1 MNNQYINGMNEIKAD
16 DELKKTIINRVKQNN
31 AKRLSQYFPR
41 RKVISVVAVA
51 CLVISVIIFG
61 IPFVQNRSNR
71 AENAFIIT
79 AYAADGTT
87 FKLNPAVD
95 FLLGKYQVTMSS
107 VPGFPLKVL
116 CVAADAIKLTVTD
129 GEFLLWSS
137 SDWKVRNQGKELQIE
152 SGETVYW
159 TPLQGS
165 NTDTLARNCT
175 ISLKAYKNNQEL
187 GSTTIKIESDDRF
200 TYTGRLSK

>member
-1 MNNQYINGMNEIKAD
+1 MNDQYINGMNEIKAG
-16 DELKKTIINRVKQNN
+16 DELKREIISRVKQNN
-31 AKRLSQYFPR
+31 ANRLSQGFPF
-41 RKVISVVAVA
+41 RKVISVLTAV
-51 CLVISVIIFG
+51 CVLITVIVFG

-71 AENAFIIT
+71 AEDAFVIT
-79 AYAADGTT
+79 AYAADGSA
-87 FKLNPAVD
+87 FKLTPAVD

-116 CVAADAIKLTVTD
+116 CAAADTIQLTVTD
-129 GEFLLWSS
+129 GEFLLWST

-159 TPLQGS
+159 TPLQES
-165 NTDTLARNCT
+165 NTETIARNCT
-175 ISLKAYKNNQEL
+175 ISLKAFKNNQEL
-187 GSTTIKIESDDRF
+187 GSTSIKIESDDHF